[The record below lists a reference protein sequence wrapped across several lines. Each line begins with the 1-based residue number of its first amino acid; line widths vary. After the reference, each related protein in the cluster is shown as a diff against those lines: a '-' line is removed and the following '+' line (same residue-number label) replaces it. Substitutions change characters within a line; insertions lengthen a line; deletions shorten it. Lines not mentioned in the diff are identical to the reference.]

1 MLVFKDKE
9 LKEKVYKM
17 FSELNF
23 LSIDVSQDFYIKEN
37 YKDYENYDETND
49 VLIELDYELN
59 IDLNEY
65 DCLTTTLS
73 FLLSIYDKMG
83 ETKLNMAQ
91 SITTSETEA
100 YFLLEVVDYEA
111 HFTLNELFHKDGD
124 DNIDPNFEEFIT
136 EVTIDDVKYRISLFR
151 GLCLYHI
158 LVAESGNFDEENP
171 AYSSYDCFVRVV
183 SDIKIDFNIAEEL
196 ANSFIFELHST
207 LGLILNFSD
216 GRCYMNSFD
225 EDCTDINNEM
235 KILPLLYGRGMGEL
249 IKLYNKSKDIS
260 EVDFRILGFTKV
272 IEYISPTIA
281 QLELYKCMRLK
292 LSEPTIFTPT
302 LDFINQIGE
311 IYKDNRKSI
320 NSDKEL
326 IHLSI
331 RTVVDLRDIWDKISF
346 LMHKNKNKKYNDL
359 TTKCKEEAI
368 EILANTIYDTRN
380 EIAHAKANY
389 SPKGNECHN
398 DNKEQFAFV
407 LEKIAVRCIRWFGL
421 QDENS
426 RLTLS

>member
-1 MLVFKDKE
+1 MLVFKDAE

-17 FSELNF
+17 FLKLKF
-23 LSIDVSQDFYIKEN
+23 LEIEDSDEFYIKEN
-37 YKDYENYDETND
+37 YKDYEDYDEIND

-59 IDLNEY
+59 IELNEY
-65 DCLTTTLS
+65 DILITTLS
-73 FLLSIYDKMG
+73 FLLGIYDRMD

-91 SITTSETEA
+91 SVTTSEKEA
-100 YFLLEVVDYEA
+100 YFVLEVNDYEA
-111 HFTLNELFHKDGD
+111 HFTLNGLFYTEG
-124 DNIDPNFEEFIT
+124 DNIDPNVEKFIT
-136 EVTIDDVKYRISLFR
+136 EVTIDGVNYRISLFR
-151 GLCLYHI
+151 GLCIYHI

-171 AYSSYDCFVRVV
+171 AYDSSDCFVKVV
-183 SDIKIDFNIAEEL
+183 SDNKINFNTAEEL

-207 LGLILNFSD
+207 LGLTLNFSD
-216 GRCYMNSFD
+216 GRCYMDFFD
-225 EDCTDINNEM
+225 EDSTDINNEM

-260 EVDFRILGFTKV
+260 EVDYKILGFTKV

-320 NSDKEL
+320 NNDKEL

-331 RTVVDLRDIWDKISF
+331 RTVVDLRDIWDDISF
-346 LMHKNKNKKYNDL
+346 LMHKHKNKKYNDL
-359 TTKCKEEAI
+359 STKCKAEAI
-368 EILANTIYDTRN
+368 EILANTICDTRN